1 MRRIEKIAYLIEK
14 GFCMYSYVRAL
25 ALIFILGSM
34 SAFATGS
41 GLSSF
46 NALTSSQPLPVEQ
59 AFVLENNRV
68 GSLLEL
74 RWKVAPA
81 HYLYKDKVKVTAGG
95 RTLKP
100 VQWPQSESV
109 TDQFFGKSDIYK
121 YQLFLDIQL
130 PSDMNGIISVEYT
143 GCAEAGLCYPP
154 VTVNIDLS
162 AGLGRHSTVF
172 TPLAGAD
179 SIGPD
184 YNKVTADANP
194 SKSVDENSAGNKE
207 RTKPSVE
214 EAADHMIMPEEPKS
228 WLWMLGGFFVLGLG
242 LAFTP
247 CVFPMYPILSSII
260 VGNHSNAAQGVR
272 KAAWLSFLYIQG
284 MALAYASVGL
294 VIASLGVYVQAYL
307 QHPAVLVVSSALFV
321 VLACS
326 MFGWIHFSL
335 PQRWQD
341 KVNKISSSQSGGN
354 AMGVF
359 MMGVLSGLIASPCTT
374 APLSAVLLYVAQSGD
389 LVVGFVTLYVLSLGM
404 GLPLFIIGSSGGKF
418 LPKAGAWMNTV
429 KNAFGFILLLVP
441 LFLLERIVSSDVLV
455 VLVLVW
461 VLSVVVFVLRLALRA
476 SGSFPKISVLVI
488 SHLVIG
494 VLLHYN
500 INYWSGNIGKTKK
513 IKLNPTQDQVVFKTV
528 ESLEQLE
535 LEVSNAKGSGILV
548 DLYADWCVACKEFEH
563 FTFPHADVQRQMS
576 NMSLIKVD
584 VTKMSESD
592 KAIMSKYNVLGLPTL
607 MIFDKVGK
615 ECTSSRVA
623 GFMKAEAFSHHL
635 EKTSK
640 STC

>member
-1 MRRIEKIAYLIEK
+1 
-14 GFCMYSYVRAL
+14 MYSYIRAL
-25 ALIFILGSM
+25 ALIFILCSM

-59 AFVLENNRV
+59 AFALETNRE

-95 RTLKP
+95 RALEP
-100 VQWPQSESV
+100 AQWPQSESV
-109 TDQFFGKSDIYK
+109 TDQFFGKTDVYK

-130 PSDMNGIISVEYT
+130 PSDMNSVVSVEYT

-154 VTVNIDLS
+154 VTVNIDPRAEL
-162 AGLGRHSTVF
+162 RRQNTVF
-172 TPLAGAD
+172 TPIAG
-179 SIGPD
+179 SGPIEPD
-184 YNKVTADANP
+184 YN
-194 SKSVDENSAGNKE
+194 
-207 RTKPSVE
+207 E
-214 EAADHMIMPEEPKS
+214 ETTDHMIMPEEPKS

-260 VGNHSNAAQGVR
+260 VGHHSNAAQGVR

-307 QHPAVLVVSSALFV
+307 QHPAVLAVSSALFV

-326 MFGWIHFSL
+326 MFGWFHFSL
-335 PQRWQD
+335 PQLWQD

-354 AMGVF
+354 AIGVF

-389 LVVGFVTLYVLSLGM
+389 LVVGFVTLYVLSIGM

-476 SGSFPKISVLVI
+476 SGSFPKISVLVV
-488 SHLVIG
+488 SHLVVG

-500 INYWSGNIGKTKK
+500 INYWSGNIDKTKK
-513 IKLNPTQDQVVFKTV
+513 IKLNSTQDQVVFKTV

-535 LEVSNAKGSGILV
+535 LEVSNAKGSGVLV

-576 NMSLIKVD
+576 NLSLIKVD
-584 VTKMSESD
+584 VTKMSASD
-592 KAIMSKYNVLGLPTL
+592 KAIMSKYKVLGLPTL

-615 ECTSSRVA
+615 ECTSSRIA